1 MRAKKAVP
9 TRAAP
14 GLGGVPARHE
24 EGDGPNG
31 RVPRVSD
38 RGRKGE
44 GVGGLGRAG
53 LDWAAARFWA
63 AGRKRKKE
71 EGEREKEMG
80 LLG

>member
-1 MRAKKAVP
+1 MRAKKAAP
-9 TRAAP
+9 ARAAP

-44 GVGGLGRAG
+44 GVGRLGRAG
-53 LDWAAARFWA
+53 LDWATARFWA
-63 AGRKRKKE
+63 AGRKRKKGR
-71 EGEREKEMG
+71 GER
-80 LLG
+80 